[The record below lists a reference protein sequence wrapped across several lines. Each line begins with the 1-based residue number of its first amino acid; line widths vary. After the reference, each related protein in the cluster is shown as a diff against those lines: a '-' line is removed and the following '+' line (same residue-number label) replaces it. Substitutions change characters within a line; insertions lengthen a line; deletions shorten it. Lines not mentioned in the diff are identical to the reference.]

1 MHGGVGLLER
11 VDLAVEARH
20 FRDRVFFQR
29 TAIEKMLPTV
39 KDFAELRA
47 PVAQV
52 VVGHDFV
59 ADKPCDAG
67 QRITEDRATDVPDV
81 HRLGDVG

>member
-1 MHGGVGLLER
+1 
-11 VDLAVEARH
+11 
-20 FRDRVFFQR
+20 
-29 TAIEKMLPTV
+29 MLPTV

-67 QRITEDRATDVPDV
+67 QRIAEDRATDVPDV
-81 HRLGDVG
+81 HRFGDVG